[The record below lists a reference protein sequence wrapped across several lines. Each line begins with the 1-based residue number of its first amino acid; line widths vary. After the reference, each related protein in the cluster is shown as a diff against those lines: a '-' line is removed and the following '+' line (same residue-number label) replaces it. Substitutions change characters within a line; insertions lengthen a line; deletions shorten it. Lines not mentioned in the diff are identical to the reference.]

1 MDRLMQSKT
10 PFFNKKTASDKRQFF
25 YLKLYKKRV
34 FKACEARKTA
44 VYYGVNE
51 DFEGKYNAENTFFD
65 NFINLRHFGR
75 ANYSTTHT
83 P

>member
-1 MDRLMQSKT
+1 MQSKT
-10 PFFNKKTASDKRQFF
+10 PFFNKKLPPIKGSFF
-25 YLKLYKKRV
+25 YLKLYKKRG

-51 DFEGKYNAENTFFD
+51 DFEGKRNTENTFFD
-65 NFINLRHFGR
+65 NFINLRRFGQ
-75 ANYSTTHT
+75 ASYSTTHT